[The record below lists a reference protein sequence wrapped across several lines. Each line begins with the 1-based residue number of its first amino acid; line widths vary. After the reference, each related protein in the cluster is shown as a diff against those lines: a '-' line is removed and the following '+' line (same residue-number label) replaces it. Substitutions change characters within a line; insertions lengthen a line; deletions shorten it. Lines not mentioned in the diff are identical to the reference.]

1 MKSQISGNSLT
12 VPLLA
17 VCLLFGLS
25 AVDWNAVSGG
35 VLSNFNL
42 IEDVVETYVAEI
54 EDEMSVA
61 ETLIDPALEAAL
73 AEVTSEAEL
82 PVQEFVNHAEDLPET
97 TPKAEPVV
105 DQTEEEVVVTEP
117 MAFKKTAQALPRVD
131 GVLPIE
137 DYTPDQSGLHNLK
150 DALSRRDSRRVRIAV
165 IGDSYIEG
173 DIFTQDIRRLL
184 QQEYG
189 GRGVGYMSMH
199 SDFPGFRRSV
209 NQSDQGWTIK
219 DMRNNSSDK
228 TKPLAGEYAIGNA
241 GSTTTFKGS
250 KLDNVKNWSSSKLL
264 FVAEADGSITIKT
277 DSLSQEFPV
286 MAGEQVQMINL
297 EDETSNSVF
306 KINSNGIKVLGAWLE
321 DDSGIGVD
329 CMSLRGNSGA
339 THKSVSTSLAEQMR
353 QFVPYD
359 LIVIEYGLNV
369 LSPQQTKY
377 DSYGKLMAQ
386 VVSRIKEC
394 YPDCDILMLGVGDRG
409 RKKGTEVSSIP
420 TTEALISAQRNCA
433 AECGILFWDTRA
445 AMGGEGAIVN
455 WREKGLVNAD
465 YIHLNHK
472 GGNELA
478 KEFVNSLKKMIND
491 SF

>member
-1 MKSQISGNSLT
+1 M
-12 VPLLA
+12 
-17 VCLLFGLS
+17 
-25 AVDWNAVSGG
+25 
-35 VLSNFNL
+35 
-42 IEDVVETYVAEI
+42 
-54 EDEMSVA
+54 
-61 ETLIDPALEAAL
+61 
-73 AEVTSEAEL
+73 
-82 PVQEFVNHAEDLPET
+82 
-97 TPKAEPVV
+97 
-105 DQTEEEVVVTEP
+105 
-117 MAFKKTAQALPRVD
+117 
-131 GVLPIE
+131 
-137 DYTPDQSGLHNLK
+137 
-150 DALSRRDSRRVRIAV
+150 
-165 IGDSYIEG
+165 
-173 DIFTQDIRRLL
+173 
-184 QQEYG
+184 
-189 GRGVGYMSMH
+189 GYLSMH

-264 FVAEADGSITIKT
+264 FVADADGSITIKT

-297 EDETSNSVF
+297 EDETSKSVF
-306 KINSNGIKVLGAWLE
+306 KINTNGIKVLGAWLE

-433 AECGILFWDTRA
+433 AECGILLWETRA

-491 SF
+491 